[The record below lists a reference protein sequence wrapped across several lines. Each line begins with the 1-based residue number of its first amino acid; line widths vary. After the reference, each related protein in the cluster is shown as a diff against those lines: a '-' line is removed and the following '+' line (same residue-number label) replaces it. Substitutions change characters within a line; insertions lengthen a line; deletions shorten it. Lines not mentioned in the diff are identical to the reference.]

1 MQTSLKIST
10 LRPSKVA
17 HHLNKYTKKVD
28 RHCSCCKE
36 TTHTI
41 NNCDDSRIYDLQ
53 LDCERSLITTRSE
66 ISYKYWLTNHI
77 DHIVAK
83 ALCLNLGLVK
93 TAKQVN
99 TKEKTIN
106 ILMEAYWFFDVRE
119 RHYNNVIRQ
128 IELLEIQR
136 NMLEEFIEEEE
147 EEEEQ
152 AQEQE
157 NTDLDDNEGGRSF
170 MIGVYHKEYEQLCQD
185 FNITDHEC
193 PICQESKTESPEKTY
208 NIYNECGHQICTDC
222 FKKSL
227 KSLPEHKELCCAI
240 CRNQVIQITAPSDE
254 ESTGLF
260 EIVLGLA

>member
-1 MQTSLKIST
+1 MQTRQQSPKIST

-17 HHLNKYTKKVD
+17 HHLNKYMKKVE

-41 NNCDDSRIYDLQ
+41 NNCTDSRIYDLQ
-53 LDCERSLITTRSE
+53 LDCERAVITIRSE
-66 ISYKYWLTNHI
+66 IAYKYWLTNHI

-99 TKEKTIN
+99 TKEKIIN
-106 ILMEAYWFFDVRE
+106 ILMEAYWYFDERD
-119 RHYNNVIRQ
+119 RHYNDVIRQ

-136 NMLEEFIEEEE
+136 NMLEELIDEEA
-147 EEEEQ
+147 Q
-152 AQEQE
+152 DQDQDQDQEQE
-157 NTDLDDNEGGRSF
+157 KDARSF
-170 MIGVYHKEYEQLCQD
+170 MIGVYHKEYAQLCQD
-185 FNITDHEC
+185 FHITDHEC

-222 FKKSL
+222 FKNSL
-227 KSLPEHKELCCAI
+227 KSLPQHKELCCAI

-260 EIVLGLA
+260 EIVLGLAKP